1 MGKCA
6 IPVVTI
12 RVVRVDIE
20 YIRDFKR
27 IYFGIL
33 TVGAALS
40 AVLVN

>member
-6 IPVVTI
+6 TPVVTI

-20 YIRDFKR
+20 YIRHLKR
-27 IYFGIL
+27 IYFGIF

-40 AVLVN
+40 AVLVH